1 MSELIQQWTIDQ
13 IYNIWLERSDKLAK
27 LADMISEQN
36 NSKLSR
42 DISILQSSIKELE
55 SEEEKIRDYMKQV
68 MIDSNMKKF
77 QALDGNMVQLDK
89 KPWKLLINDSAIIPS
104 EYKKEKVTILVD
116 KKSLKEDIKQ
126 GLIIEGVSI
135 LEDYNLIIKI

>member
-1 MSELIQQWTIDQ
+1 
-13 IYNIWLERSDKLAK
+13 
-27 LADMISEQN
+27 MISEQN

-89 KPWKLLINDSAIIPS
+89 KP
-104 EYKKEKVTILVD
+104 
-116 KKSLKEDIKQ
+116 
-126 GLIIEGVSI
+126 
-135 LEDYNLIIKI
+135 